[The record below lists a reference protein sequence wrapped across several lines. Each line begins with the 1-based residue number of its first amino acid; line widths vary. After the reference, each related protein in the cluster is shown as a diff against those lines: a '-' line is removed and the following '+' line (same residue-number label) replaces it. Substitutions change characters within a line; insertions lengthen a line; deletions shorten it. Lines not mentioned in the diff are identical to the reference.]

1 MLGISAFA
9 ESPFAALA
17 GAGPNAIVNVLG
29 QAATGGVGTVALP
42 ETIAITGQ
50 SSTGAVGTTTLSGL
64 ANIVPTGQQS
74 SALISGL
81 GVGGSVIAILPSLSG
96 TVGSVSVS
104 IDGEANVS
112 IPLDDEGEGQLGA
125 PVIKANSDVLP
136 TGQSATGGVGVITT
150 ATFNTVPVPGLSATT
165 AVGTIVV
172 SASASLHEFI
182 VGMEAT
188 TSVGTPNIWTLVDDD
203 QTAGYNTINTTQSA
217 SYSNVNDTQNPN
229 WDEVA

>member
-125 PVIKANSDVLP
+125 PVIKANSDFVP

-150 ATFNTVPVPGLSATT
+150 ATFNTVPVSGFSATT

>member
-136 TGQSATGGVGVITT
+136 TGQAATGGVGVITT

-188 TSVGTPNIWTLVDDD
+188 TSVGTPNIWTLEMTTKPQD
-203 QTAGYNTINTTQSA
+203 TIL
-217 SYSNVNDTQNPN
+217 
-229 WDEVA
+229 

>member
-125 PVIKANSDVLP
+125 PVIKANSDVVP
-136 TGQSATGGVGVITT
+136 TGQAATGGVGVVTT
-150 ATFNTVPVPGLSATT
+150 ATFNTVPVSGFSATT
-165 AVGTIVV
+165 AVGEPTIIAKATAVPDSV
-172 SASASLHEFI
+172 L
-182 VGMEAT
+182 AT

-203 QTAGYNTINTTQSA
+203 QTAGYNTINTAQSP
-217 SYSNVNDTQNPN
+217 SYSSVNDTQNPN